1 MVTQI
6 IATSTFEQTGFPEK
20 NTSTASSLGPNQ
32 RKQLALNVLQRTRPV
47 NQLAKDNDV
56 SRKFLYQQAAKASEG
71 LDQTFAPSSKDKDVQ
86 FYLPVTKKWIH
97 ALVLA
102 LILNCHSSFRGVI
115 EILKAMFDY
124 HDMSLGTIHN
134 IVQQAIVS
142 ARRVNDSQDLSNIRI
157 GDHDEIYQANRP
169 VLTGIDHQSTYC
181 YLLSLEDSCN
191 ETSWGVHLL
200 DLTEQGLNL
209 ERTIADGGKA
219 LRAGQKA
226 AWGDTVP
233 CDGDVFHAQR
243 QLNQLAVFLERRA
256 YKCMNASNDLQAKMA
271 RAKKK
276 TNGQTL
282 SKRLALA
289 RQAEAAVIDLAD
301 LIMILVGWMSNDI
314 LSVAGPKL
322 QERRKLYDFV
332 VEQLRCLEPQC
343 AYRIRPVRIMLENHR
358 DHLLGFVGVL
368 DGRLLRIAQQFNVEP
383 YLVHEICELQSLDK
397 RRSAYWQRRE
407 ELQVKHGA
415 HYHLLESSV
424 LEAMT
429 DVPRASS
436 LVENLNSRLRNYF
449 FLRHHIG
456 NGYLDLLRFYLNHH
470 RFDRSDRAEREGK
483 SPVELLTGR
492 NHAYWLELLGFQRFQ
507 RN

>member
-1 MVTQI
+1 MVTQTI
-6 IATSTFEQTGFPEK
+6 GTSAFEQTGFSQK

-32 RKQLALNVLQRTRPV
+32 RKQLALDVIQRTQPV
-47 NQLAKDNDV
+47 SHLAQDNDV

-71 LDQTFAPSSKDKDVQ
+71 LDQTFAPSSKDNDVL
-86 FYLPVTKKWIH
+86 FYLPITKKWIH

-115 EILKAMFDY
+115 EILRAMFDY
-124 HDMSLGTIHN
+124 HDMSPGTIHN
-134 IVQQAIVS
+134 IVQRAIVS
-142 ARRVNDSQDLSNIRI
+142 ARNVNDSQDLSTIRI

-169 VLTGIDHQSTYC
+169 VLAGIDHQSTYC
-181 YLLSLEDSCN
+181 YLLSVEDSCN

-233 CDGDVFHAQR
+233 CDGDVFHAQMT
-243 QLNQLAVFLERRA
+243 LTKLAAFLERRA
-256 YKCMNASNDLQAKMA
+256 YKCMNASNDLQVKME

-276 TNGQTL
+276 TNGQKL
-282 SKRLALA
+282 SKKLALA
-289 RQAEAAVIDLAD
+289 RQAEAGTIDLAD
-301 LIMILVGWMSNDI
+301 LIIILVGWMSDDI
-314 LSVAGPKL
+314 LSVAGPNL

-332 VEQLRCLEPQC
+332 VEQLRRLEPQC
-343 AYRIRPVRIMLENHR
+343 SYRIRPVRIMLENHC

-368 DGRLLRIAQQFNVEP
+368 DDRLLDIAHQFNVEP

-397 RRSAYWQRRE
+397 RRSAYWQRRG
-407 ELQVKHGA
+407 ELQAKHGA
-415 HYHLLESSV
+415 AYHGLECAV

-456 NGYLDLLRFYLNHH
+456 NGYLDLLAFYLNHH
-470 RFDRSDRAEREGK
+470 RFDRSDRAERVGK
-483 SPVELLTGR
+483 SPVELLTGQ
-492 NHAYWLELLGFQRFQ
+492 NHPHWLELLGFQRFQ